1 MKWIKILDVIA
12 KLKFF
17 NSELGISVL
26 FRFQALLLHLK
37 IVNGSSFIASLF
49 ERSPLVSV
57 RLKIWLK
64 LREKCNRWGI
74 S

>member
-26 FRFQALLLHLK
+26 FQ
-37 IVNGSSFIASLF
+37 IPSFSFTF
-49 ERSPLVSV
+49 EN
-57 RLKIWLK
+57 
-64 LREKCNRWGI
+64 C
-74 S
+74 